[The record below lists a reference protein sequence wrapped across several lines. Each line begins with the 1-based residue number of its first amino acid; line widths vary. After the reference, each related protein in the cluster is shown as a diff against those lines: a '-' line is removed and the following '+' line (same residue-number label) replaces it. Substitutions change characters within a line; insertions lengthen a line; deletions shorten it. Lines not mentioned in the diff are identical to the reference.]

1 MFEHGYLLGTIVTA
15 LGIYASMKYK
25 EICKKGDSDE
35 L

>member
-15 LGIYASMKYK
+15 LGIYASFKYK
-25 EICKKGDSDE
+25 EISEKGEENE

>member
-15 LGIYASMKYK
+15 LGIYASIKYK
-25 EICKKGDSDE
+25 NICEKGENDE